1 MKLKIPLWSFDRT
14 PNQHSGILRNRYVIH
29 INTSDYAFFHIVH
42 EALNPEMEWHDCYSW
57 FTFGANT
64 AKRVSDAKEG
74 NLEDSLDKKFL
85 FGLLK
90 RYEDYYDGPII
101 TWELGPLFVNYR
113 W

>member
-14 PNQHSGILRNRYVIH
+14 PNQHSDILRNRYVID
-29 INTSDYAFFHIVH
+29 IDTSDYGFFNVVH
-42 EALNPEMEWHDCYSW
+42 EALNPKMEWYGCYSW
-57 FTFGANT
+57 WTLGVNT
-64 AKRVSDAKEG
+64 EERSEVWKDEIP
-74 NLEDSLDKKFL
+74 DKVFL

-90 RYEDYYDGPII
+90 RYDAYYDGPII